1 MPTRPNGPV
10 HGAPDIE
17 KAWQIAAGAGLDL
30 EPARKDATTPEVDA
44 VLAQDVAD
52 VKANRVE
59 QTPTFFVNGKPL
71 TEFSPQ
77 GLYDLVK
84 TEIQAAKSGS

>member
-1 MPTRPNGPV
+1 M
-10 HGAPDIE
+10 
-17 KAWQIAAGAGLDL
+17 
-30 EPARKDATTPEVDA
+30 DA